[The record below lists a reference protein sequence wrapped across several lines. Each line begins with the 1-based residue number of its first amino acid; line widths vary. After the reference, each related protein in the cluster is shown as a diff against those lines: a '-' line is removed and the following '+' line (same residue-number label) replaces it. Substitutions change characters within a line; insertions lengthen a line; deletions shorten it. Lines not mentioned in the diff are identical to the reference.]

1 MQIISD
7 LAFSEA
13 DSIPLWLC
21 WECDARM
28 IGFTKFKLQ
37 VRTSYSLFYDYVKQN
52 TNLSKLQPAQ
62 RLTTHKLHN
71 FTLQNNEQQQQPFQI
86 ITTENNEQ
94 PESPENIDVYT
105 NTGDSNS
112 EDEKPVMSLAKK
124 QKRVNRIILGGIKKK
139 KKRKRKEVE
148 LYKEIELS
156 TEDLKEER
164 RLAMMKE
171 DYVNAM
177 FRCERCILSFPN
189 AEDLKDH
196 VSVKHELNA
205 INFKC
210 AICECT
216 FSSEVS
222 YNYHTNKHR
231 RRYECATCAERCAS
245 KRAVLKHYE
254 MSHYHG
260 SEVSYNY
267 HTNKHRRRYEC
278 ATCAERCA
286 SKRAVLKHYEMSHY
300 HGPSIEIDVQS
311 HQQQNGGTTDDAEG
325 TEENGTR
332 QSSATFSCEFCE
344 KSFRWKASLRKHV
357 ETHRIETGQKRKP
370 YCEPCRLSF
379 TNTSNLQKHVKTSSK
394 HQIQLKL
401 RKLTE
406 SLPEDSSNPE
416 KHQQF
421 IDQIKCSV
429 NSAKE
434 KFPCPQCD
442 KKFQWRGNLLRH
454 LNSHVASAKEKY
466 PCPQCDKK
474 FQWRG
479 NLLRHLN
486 SHVARANGE
495 LVCEPCNRTFS
506 SIATYK
512 QHMKISRKH
521 VSENDFKYM
530 CSDCGK
536 RFANKT
542 RLKDHVDWEHLKNY
556 VHTCPVCQK
565 VFKSHTSLYLHK
577 QVVHKKDNAEHLCDH
592 CGKPFP
598 NQAKLRCHMM
608 ALHSSTSAYKCNT
621 CGARFSWLSC
631 LSRHNKKLHPNL
643 NPMPHR

>member
-1 MQIISD
+1 MNSEDNIICCGCLSSGRKMKLLVEYWKKQSFMQIISD
-7 LAFSEA
+7 LSFSDR
-13 DSIPLWLC
+13 DSIPMWLC

-28 IGFTKFKLQ
+28 ISFNKFTQQ
-37 VRTSYSLFYDYVKQN
+37 VKTSYTLFYDYVKQN
-52 TNLSKLQPAQ
+52 TNLSKLQPTE

-71 FTLQNNEQQQQPFQI
+71 FTLQNNDEQQQPFQI
-86 ITTENNEQ
+86 ITTENNKQ
-94 PESPENIDVYT
+94 PNSPENLEEFDNNV
-105 NTGDSNS
+105 DSNS
-112 EDEKPVMSLAKK
+112 DDEIPVLSLAKK
-124 QKRVNRIILGGIKKK
+124 QKHTNRIILGTKKK

-156 TEDLKEER
+156 KEELREER
-164 RLAMMKE
+164 RVAMTKE

-177 FRCERCILSFPN
+177 FRCEKCILSFPN

-196 VSVKHELNA
+196 ISVKHELNSK
-205 INFKC
+205 NFKC
-210 AICECT
+210 DICECS
-216 FSSEVS
+216 FASEVS
-222 YNYHTNKHR
+222 YNYHTNKHT
-231 RRYECATCAERCAS
+231 RRYECSSCLERCSS
-245 KRAVLKHYE
+245 KRAVIKHYE
-254 MSHYHG
+254 L
-260 SEVSYNY
+260 V
-267 HTNKHRRRYEC
+267 
-278 ATCAERCA
+278 
-286 SKRAVLKHYEMSHY
+286 HY

-311 HQQQNGGTTDDAEG
+311 HHQQHNGGTTDDAEG
-325 TEENGTR
+325 LEENGTK
-332 QSSATFSCEFCE
+332 QSSATFSCEFCD

-421 IDQIKCSV
+421 IEQIKCSV
-429 NSAKE
+429 NT
-434 KFPCPQCD
+434 
-442 KKFQWRGNLLRH
+442 
-454 LNSHVASAKEKY
+454 AKEKY

-556 VHTCPVCQK
+556 VHTCPLCQK

-598 NQAKLRCHMM
+598 NQAKLRCHML

-643 NPMPHR
+643 NPIPHR

>member
-1 MQIISD
+1 MDSEENIICCGCLSTGRKMILLVEYWKKQSFLQIV
-7 LAFSEA
+7 SE
-13 DSIPLWLC
+13 IPLSEGDTMPTWLC
-21 WECDARM
+21 WECDAQM
-28 IGFTKFKLQ
+28 NNYTKFKQ
-37 VRTSYSLFYDYVKQN
+37 KVKTSYCLFTDYIKQN
-52 TNLSKLQPAQ
+52 TNFKKLQPQ
-62 RLTTHKLHN
+62 PRLTTQKIYNFMLEENELH
-71 FTLQNNEQQQQPFQI
+71 TFQI
-86 ITTENNEQ
+86 ITTDR
-94 PESPENIDVYT
+94 PTSPIIKEEYT
-105 NTGDSNS
+105 DTFADNS
-112 EDEKPVMSLAKK
+112 DDEKLINLKTDKK
-124 QKRVNRIILGGIKKK
+124 KLVK
-139 KKRKRKEVE
+139 KKRKKKRKEIE

-156 TEDLKEER
+156 REELEEER
-164 RLAMMKE
+164 RLAMLKE

-177 FRCERCILSFPN
+177 FPCERCILSFPN

-196 VSVKHELNA
+196 ISMKHDLNA
-205 INFKC
+205 SKFKC
-210 AICECT
+210 DVCECS
-216 FSSEVS
+216 FASEVS
-222 YNYHTNKHR
+222 FNYHTNKHKK
-231 RRYECATCAERCAS
+231 RYECVACSERCFS
-245 KRAVLKHYE
+245 KRGVIKHYE
-254 MSHYHG
+254 T
-260 SEVSYNY
+260 V
-267 HTNKHRRRYEC
+267 
-278 ATCAERCA
+278 
-286 SKRAVLKHYEMSHY
+286 HY
-300 HGPSIEIDVQS
+300 HGPSIEIEVQNP
-311 HQQQNGGTTDDAEG
+311 QNGVTTDQD
-325 TEENGTR
+325 TETTGDNSTK
-332 QSSATFSCEFCE
+332 QSTASFACEFCD

-401 RKLTE
+401 RKLKE
-406 SLPEDSSNPE
+406 SLPEDATNSE
-416 KHQQF
+416 KQEKV
-421 IDQIKCSV
+421 DQIKCSV
-429 NSAKE
+429 NS
-434 KFPCPQCD
+434 
-442 KKFQWRGNLLRH
+442 
-454 LNSHVASAKEKY
+454 SKEKY

-556 VHTCPVCQK
+556 RHTCNVCQK

-577 QVVHKKDNAEHLCDH
+577 QVVHKKDSAEHLCDH

-598 NQAKLRCHMM
+598 NQGKLRVHVL
-608 ALHSSTSAYKCNT
+608 ARHSGATHACGA

-631 LSRHNKKLHPNL
+631 LSRHCRNLHPR
-643 NPMPHR
+643 HGDVTA

>member
-1 MQIISD
+1 MNTEDINLCCGCLSSGRKMIKIVEFWTKQSFLQIINEISVSQ
-7 LAFSEA
+7 AEPPVS
-13 DSIPLWLC
+13 LC
-21 WECDARM
+21 WECAAQIHR
-28 IGFTKFKLQ
+28 FTKFKLK
-37 VRTSYSLFYDYVKQN
+37 VKDSYTIFKEYIKKNQKI
-52 TNLSKLQPAQ
+52 KLQAKSS
-62 RLTTHKLHN
+62 LTTHKLHTIN
-71 FTLQNNEQQQQPFQI
+71 ITQAEDTEESIFQI
-86 ITTENNEQ
+86 IKQEEEYKT
-94 PESPENIDVYT
+94 PEVPVKEEYDHT
-105 NTGDSNS
+105 FDS
-112 EDEKPVMSLAKK
+112 EDEKVQKK
-124 QKRVNRIILGGIKKK
+124 IKVKRR
-139 KKRKRKEVE
+139 KRKRKEAEV
-148 LYKEIELS
+148 YKEVDLS
-156 TEDLKEER
+156 REDLEEERRIAMLKEE
-164 RLAMMKE
+164 
-171 DYVNAM
+171 YVNAM
-177 FRCERCILSFPN
+177 FKCERCIVSFPN

-196 VSVKHELNA
+196 INLKHELNA
-205 INFKC
+205 SNLKC
-210 AICECT
+210 SVCECS
-216 FSSEVS
+216 FASEVS

-231 RRYECATCAERCAS
+231 RRYQCAICSDRHTS
-245 KRAVLKHYE
+245 KRAVMRHYE
-254 MSHYHG
+254 TAHF
-260 SEVSYNY
+260 
-267 HTNKHRRRYEC
+267 
-278 ATCAERCA
+278 
-286 SKRAVLKHYEMSHY
+286 
-300 HGPSIEIDVQS
+300 HGPSIEIDVQNN
-311 HQQQNGGTTDDAEG
+311 QQNGVNDEEG
-325 TEENGTR
+325 SEQNSTK
-332 QSSATFSCEFCE
+332 QPLATFACEFCD

-406 SLPEDSSNPE
+406 SLPEDASTPE
-416 KHQQF
+416 KHQQR
-421 IDQIKCSV
+421 IEQIKCSV

-434 KFPCPQCD
+434 KF
-442 KKFQWRGNLLRH
+442 
-454 LNSHVASAKEKY
+454 

-556 VHTCPVCQK
+556 VHTCSVCQK

-598 NQAKLRCHMM
+598 NQAKLRCHMQ
-608 ALHSSTSAYKCNT
+608 ALHSGSSAYKCGT

-631 LSRHNKKLHPNL
+631 LSRHCKKLHPNV
-643 NPMPHR
+643 PPATE

>member
-1 MQIISD
+1 MDSEDNNICCGCLSTGRKMIKIDEFWTKQLFLQIIN
-7 LAFSEA
+7 EI
-13 DSIPLWLC
+13 SISPAVIPVSLC
-21 WECDARM
+21 WECAAQIHR
-28 IGFTKFKLQ
+28 FTKFKQ
-37 VRTSYSLFYDYVKQN
+37 KVKDSYTIFIEYVKQN
-52 TNLSKLQPAQ
+52 PTSKLEANPF
-62 RLTTHKLHN
+62 LTIHKLH
-71 FTLQNNEQQQQPFQI
+71 TIDITHTEDKEECTFQI
-86 ITTENNEQ
+86 IKPEQ
-94 PESPENIDVYT
+94 EVEAEDKLLQPIKEEYDHTFES
-105 NTGDSNS
+105 
-112 EDEKPVMSLAKK
+112 DEKLPLKVTKGK
-124 QKRVNRIILGGIKKK
+124 IKRR
-139 KKRKRKEVE
+139 KRKRKEVE
-148 LYKEIELS
+148 VYKEVELS
-156 TEDLKEER
+156 REELEEER
-164 RLAMMKE
+164 RVAMLRE
-171 DYVNAM
+171 EYVNAM
-177 FRCERCILSFPN
+177 FKCDRCIVSFPN

-196 VSVKHELNA
+196 VGLKHELNA
-205 INFKC
+205 SNLKC
-210 AICECT
+210 TICECT
-216 FSSEVS
+216 FATEVS

-231 RRYECATCAERCAS
+231 RRYQCAICAERHGS
-245 KRAVLKHYE
+245 KRAVMRHYE
-254 MSHYHG
+254 TAHF
-260 SEVSYNY
+260 
-267 HTNKHRRRYEC
+267 
-278 ATCAERCA
+278 
-286 SKRAVLKHYEMSHY
+286 
-300 HGPSIEIDVQS
+300 HGPSIEIDVQNS
-311 HQQQNGGTTDDAEG
+311 QHNGVNDEEG
-325 TEENGTR
+325 IEENSTKP
-332 QSSATFSCEFCE
+332 SPSFACEFCD

-406 SLPEDSSNPE
+406 SLPAESTTPE
-416 KHQQF
+416 KHQQH
-421 IDQIKCSV
+421 IEQIKCSV
-429 NSAKE
+429 N
-434 KFPCPQCD
+434 
-442 KKFQWRGNLLRH
+442 
-454 LNSHVASAKEKY
+454 SAKEKY
-466 PCPQCDKK
+466 PCPQCDKR

-556 VHTCPVCQK
+556 VHTCSLCQK

-598 NQAKLRCHMM
+598 NQAKLRCHMQ
-608 ALHSSTSAYKCNT
+608 ALHSGSSAYKCVT

-631 LSRHNKKLHPNL
+631 LSRHSKKLHPTVQA
-643 NPMPHR
+643 RE